1 MNNLKKVGLTALA
14 ASLVATSA
22 FSAELGASGSA
33 GMTVENNSQSSGGKS
48 FSMPNS
54 VILSGSG
61 ETDGGL
67 MVSVSF
73 ELDSGV
79 DTGTGTGPF
88 DSHSVSVGSDAMG
101 TLTLH
106 GHGGSSAQSALD
118 TTAAGDLWDNGFG
131 ISTAHDP
138 STSATSDNMLYYSL
152 PSLVDGVSIA
162 ASYTPD
168 GSGHE
173 SSTAYSLTYTGV
185 EGLSLSWGYG
195 DDNSAVGVD
204 ADATSVKAS
213 YAIGSFTV
221 GLSNTDYSTTTASSD
236 QDVTSWNLAYTVSDA
251 ISIAY
256 GSETHEL
263 EGSATDIEVS
273 GMSASYTAGGMTI
286 SAAAINADNVGHS
299 TAATADRE
307 YWKLGASFAF

>member
-22 FSAELGASGSA
+22 ISAEWGLSGSA
-33 GMTVENNSQSSGGKS
+33 GMKIENNSQSATGKA

-54 VILSGSG
+54 IYITGSG

-67 MVSVSF
+67 TISASYEM
-73 ELDSGV
+73 DQ
-79 DTGTGTGPF
+79 GTGNNSSLGF
-88 DSHSVSVGSDAMG
+88 DNHSVSVGSDAMG

-138 STSATSDNMLYYSL
+138 SSSLTSDNMLYYTL
-152 PSLVDGVSIA
+152 PSFVDGVSIA

-195 DDNSAVGVD
+195 DDNSSVGVD
-204 ADATSVKAS
+204 ADATTVKAS

-263 EGSATDIEVS
+263 EGSATDIEIS

-286 SAAAINADNVGHS
+286 SAAAIDADNVGHS

-307 YWKLGASFAF
+307 YWLLGASFAF

>member
-22 FSAELGASGSA
+22 FSAEFGVSGSA
-33 GMTVENNSQSSGGKS
+33 GITIENNSQSAAGKA

-54 VILSGSG
+54 VYLSGSG

-67 MVSVSF
+67 NVSVSF
-73 ELDSGV
+73 ELDQGAA
-79 DTGTGTGPF
+79 TTQPF
-88 DSHSVSVGSDAMG
+88 DNHSVSVGNDAMG

-138 STSATSDNMLYYSL
+138 SSSKTSNNMLYYSL
-152 PSLVDGVSIA
+152 PSLVDGLA
-162 ASYTPD
+162 AAVSYTPD
-168 GSGHE
+168 GTGHQ
-173 SSTAYSLTYTGV
+173 SSTAFSLTYTGL
-185 EGLSLSWGYG
+185 EGLSVSYGYG
-195 DDNSAVGVD
+195 DDNATVGVD
-204 ADATSVKAS
+204 ADATTIKAS
-213 YAIGSFTV
+213 YAVGSFTLGV
-221 GLSNTDYSTTTASSD
+221 SNTDFSTTTASSD
-236 QDVTSWNLAYTVSDA
+236 QDVTSWNVAYTVSDS
-251 ISIAY
+251 ISVAY

-273 GMSASYTAGGMTI
+273 GLSASYTAGGMTI
-286 SAAAINADNVGHS
+286 SAASIEADNVGHS

>member
-22 FSAELGASGSA
+22 FSAELGVSGSA
-33 GMTVENNSQSSGGKS
+33 GMTVENNSQLATGKA

-67 MVSVSF
+67 TISASYEM
-73 ELDSGV
+73 DQ
-79 DTGTGTGPF
+79 GTGNNSSLGF
-88 DSHSVSVGSDAMG
+88 DNHSVSVGSDAMG

-118 TTAAGDLWDNGFG
+118 TTAAGDIWDNGFG
-131 ISTAHDP
+131 ITTAHDP
-138 STSATSDNMLYYSL
+138 SSSAESDNMLYYTL

-168 GSGHE
+168 GTGHE

-204 ADATSVKAS
+204 ADATTVKAS

>member
-22 FSAELGASGSA
+22 FSAEFGVSGSA
-33 GMTVENNSQSSGGKS
+33 GITIENNSQSASGKA

-54 VILSGSG
+54 VYLSGSG

-67 MVSVSF
+67 NVSVSF
-73 ELDSGV
+73 ELDQGAA
-79 DTGTGTGPF
+79 TTQPF
-88 DSHSVSVGSDAMG
+88 DNHSVSVGNDAIG

-138 STSATSDNMLYYSL
+138 STSAVSNNMLYYSL
-152 PSLVDGVSIA
+152 PSLVDGLA
-162 ASYTPD
+162 AAVSYTPD
-168 GSGHE
+168 GTGHQ
-173 SSTAYSLTYTGV
+173 SSTAFSLTYTGL
-185 EGLSLSWGYG
+185 EGLSVSYGYG
-195 DDNSAVGVD
+195 DDNSTVAVD
-204 ADATSVKAS
+204 ADATTIKAS
-213 YAIGSFTV
+213 YAVGSFTL

-236 QDVTSWNLAYTVSDA
+236 QDVTSWNVAYTVSDS
-251 ISIAY
+251 ISVAY

-273 GMSASYTAGGMTI
+273 GLSASYTAGGMTI
-286 SAAAINADNVGHS
+286 SAASIEADNVGHS

>member
-1 MNNLKKVGLTALA
+1 MDQGT
-14 ASLVATSA
+14 
-22 FSAELGASGSA
+22 G
-33 GMTVENNSQSSGGKS
+33 NNSSLG
-48 FSMPNS
+48 
-54 VILSGSG
+54 
-61 ETDGGL
+61 
-67 MVSVSF
+67 
-73 ELDSGV
+73 
-79 DTGTGTGPF
+79 F
-88 DSHSVSVGSDAMG
+88 DNHSVSVGSDAMG

-131 ISTAHDP
+131 ISTARDP
-138 STSATSDNMLYYSL
+138 SSSLTSDNMLYYTL
-152 PSLVDGVSIA
+152 PSFVDGVSIA

-195 DDNSAVGVD
+195 DNNSSVGVD
-204 ADATSVKAS
+204 ADATTVKAS

-263 EGSATDIEVS
+263 EGSATDIEIS

-307 YWKLGASFAF
+307 YWLLGASFAF

>member
-22 FSAELGASGSA
+22 FSAEFGVSGSA
-33 GMTVENNSQSSGGKS
+33 GITIENNSQSSAGKA

-54 VILSGSG
+54 VYLSGSG

-73 ELDSGV
+73 ELDQGAA
-79 DTGTGTGPF
+79 TTQPF
-88 DSHSVSVGSDAMG
+88 DNHSVSVGNDAMG

-138 STSATSDNMLYYSL
+138 SSSKTSNNMLYYSL
-152 PSLVDGVSIA
+152 PSLVDGLA
-162 ASYTPD
+162 AAVSYTPD
-168 GSGHE
+168 GTGHQ
-173 SSTAYSLTYTGV
+173 SSTAFSLTYTGL
-185 EGLSLSWGYG
+185 EGLSLSYGYG

-204 ADATSVKAS
+204 ADATTIKAS
-213 YAIGSFTV
+213 YAVGSFTL

-236 QDVTSWNLAYTVSDA
+236 QDVTSWNVAYTVSDS
-251 ISIAY
+251 ISVAY

-273 GMSASYTAGGMTI
+273 GLSASYTAGGMTI
-286 SAAAINADNVGHS
+286 SAASIEADNVGHS

>member
-22 FSAELGASGSA
+22 FSAEFGVSGSA
-33 GMTVENNSQSSGGKS
+33 GITIENNSQSAAGKA

-54 VILSGSG
+54 VYLSGSG

-67 MVSVSF
+67 NISVSF
-73 ELDSGV
+73 ELDQGAA
-79 DTGTGTGPF
+79 TTQPF
-88 DSHSVSVGSDAMG
+88 DNHSVSVGNDSIG

-118 TTAAGDLWDNGFG
+118 TTAAGDLWDNGFD

-138 STSATSDNMLYYSL
+138 STSATSNNMLYYSL
-152 PSLVDGVSIA
+152 PSLVDGLGA
-162 ASYTPD
+162 AVSYTPD
-168 GSGHE
+168 GTGHQ
-173 SSTAYSLTYTGV
+173 SSTAFSLTYSGI
-185 EGLSLSWGYG
+185 EGLSVSYGYG
-195 DDNSAVGVD
+195 DDNSSVGVD
-204 ADATSVKAS
+204 ADATTIKAS
-213 YAIGSFTV
+213 YAVGSFTL

-236 QDVTSWNLAYTVSDA
+236 QDVTSWNVAYTVSDS
-251 ISIAY
+251 ISVAY
-256 GSETHEL
+256 GAETHEL

-273 GMSASYTAGGMTI
+273 GLSASYTAGGMTI
-286 SAAAINADNVGHS
+286 SAASIEADNVGHS

>member
-22 FSAELGASGSA
+22 FSAEFGVSGSA
-33 GMTVENNSQSSGGKS
+33 GITIENNSQSAAGKA

-54 VILSGSG
+54 VYLSGSG

-67 MVSVSF
+67 NVSVSF
-73 ELDSGV
+73 ELDQGAA
-79 DTGTGTGPF
+79 TTQPF
-88 DSHSVSVGSDAMG
+88 DNHSVSVGNDSLG

-138 STSATSDNMLYYSL
+138 STSAVSNNMLYYSL
-152 PSLVDGVSIA
+152 PSLVDGLA
-162 ASYTPD
+162 AAVSYTPD
-168 GSGHE
+168 GTGHQ
-173 SSTAYSLTYTGV
+173 SSTAFSLTYTGL
-185 EGLSLSWGYG
+185 EGLSVSYGYG
-195 DDNSAVGVD
+195 DDNSSVGVD
-204 ADATSVKAS
+204 ADATTIKAS
-213 YAIGSFTV
+213 YAVGSFTL

-236 QDVTSWNLAYTVSDA
+236 QDVTSWNVAYTVSDS
-251 ISIAY
+251 ISVAY

-273 GMSASYTAGGMTI
+273 GLSASYTAGGMTI
-286 SAAAINADNVGHS
+286 SAASIEADNVGHS

>member
-22 FSAELGASGSA
+22 FSAEFGVSGSA
-33 GMTVENNSQSSGGKS
+33 GITIENNSQSAAGKA

-54 VILSGSG
+54 VYLSGSG

-67 MVSVSF
+67 NVSVSF
-73 ELDSGV
+73 ELDQGAA
-79 DTGTGTGPF
+79 TTQPF
-88 DSHSVSVGSDAMG
+88 DNHSVSVGNDAMG

-138 STSATSDNMLYYSL
+138 STSATSNNMLYYSL
-152 PSLVDGVSIA
+152 PSLVDGLA
-162 ASYTPD
+162 AAVSYTPD
-168 GSGHE
+168 GTGHQ
-173 SSTAYSLTYTGV
+173 SSTAFSLTYTGL
-185 EGLSLSWGYG
+185 EGLSVSYGYG

-204 ADATSVKAS
+204 ADATTIKAS
-213 YAIGSFTV
+213 YAVGSFTLGV
-221 GLSNTDYSTTTASSD
+221 SNTDFSTTTASSD
-236 QDVTSWNLAYTVSDA
+236 QDVTSWNVAYTVSDS
-251 ISIAY
+251 ISVAY

-273 GMSASYTAGGMTI
+273 GISASYTAGGMTI
-286 SAAAINADNVGHS
+286 SAASIEADNVGHS

>member
-22 FSAELGASGSA
+22 FSAEWGVSGSA
-33 GMTVENNSQSSGGKS
+33 GITIENNSQSATGKA

-54 VILSGSG
+54 IYITGSG

-67 MVSVSF
+67 VISASYEM
-73 ELDSGV
+73 DQ
-79 DTGTGTGPF
+79 GTANNSSLGF
-88 DSHSVSVGSDAMG
+88 DNHYVSVGNDAMG

-118 TTAAGDLWDNGFG
+118 TTAAGDIWDNGFG

-138 STSATSDNMLYYSL
+138 SSSLTSDNMLYYTL
-152 PSLVDGVSIA
+152 PSLVDGLGA
-162 ASYTPD
+162 AVSYTPD

-195 DDNSAVGVD
+195 DDNSTVGVD
-204 ADATSVKAS
+204 ADATTVKAS

>member
-22 FSAELGASGSA
+22 FSAEFGVSGSA
-33 GMTVENNSQSSGGKS
+33 GITIENNSQSAAGKA

-54 VILSGSG
+54 VYLSGSG

-67 MVSVSF
+67 NVSVSF
-73 ELDSGV
+73 ELDQGAA
-79 DTGTGTGPF
+79 TTQPF
-88 DSHSVSVGSDAMG
+88 DNHSVSVGNDAMG

-138 STSATSDNMLYYSL
+138 SSSKTSNNMLYYSL
-152 PSLVDGVSIA
+152 PSLVDGLA
-162 ASYTPD
+162 AAVSYTPD
-168 GSGHE
+168 GTGHQ
-173 SSTAYSLTYTGV
+173 SSTAFSLTYTGL
-185 EGLSLSWGYG
+185 EGLSVSYGYG
-195 DDNSAVGVD
+195 DDNSTVGVD
-204 ADATSVKAS
+204 ADATTIKAS
-213 YAIGSFTV
+213 YAVGSFTLGV
-221 GLSNTDYSTTTASSD
+221 SNTDFSTTTASSD
-236 QDVTSWNLAYTVSDA
+236 QDVTSWNVAYTVSDS
-251 ISIAY
+251 ISVAY

-273 GMSASYTAGGMTI
+273 GISASYTAGGMTI
-286 SAAAINADNVGHS
+286 SAASIEADNVGHS

>member
-22 FSAELGASGSA
+22 FSAEFGVSGSA
-33 GMTVENNSQSSGGKS
+33 GITIENNSQSAAGKA

-54 VILSGSG
+54 VYLSGSG

-67 MVSVSF
+67 NVSVSF
-73 ELDSGV
+73 ELDQGAA
-79 DTGTGTGPF
+79 TTQPF
-88 DSHSVSVGSDAMG
+88 DNHSVSVGNDAMG

-138 STSATSDNMLYYSL
+138 SSSKTSNNMLYYSL
-152 PSLVDGVSIA
+152 PSLVDGLA
-162 ASYTPD
+162 AAVSYTPD
-168 GSGHE
+168 GTGHQ
-173 SSTAYSLTYTGV
+173 SSTAFSLTYTGL
-185 EGLSLSWGYG
+185 EGLSVSYGYG

-204 ADATSVKAS
+204 ADATTIKAS
-213 YAIGSFTV
+213 YAVGSFTLGV
-221 GLSNTDYSTTTASSD
+221 SNTDFSTTTASSD
-236 QDVTSWNLAYTVSDA
+236 QDVTSWNVAYTVSDS
-251 ISIAY
+251 ISVAY

-273 GMSASYTAGGMTI
+273 GLSASYTAGGMTI
-286 SAAAINADNVGHS
+286 SAASIEADNVGHS